1 MPKTL
6 TADAL
11 DVIAA
16 AAVYGLTDLKVKFLN
31 VYFGNKK
38 YLCKA
43 LNDLS
48 NTLPQITT
56 EVCQ

>member
-38 YLCKA
+38 YL
-43 LNDLS
+43 
-48 NTLPQITT
+48 
-56 EVCQ
+56 E